1 MCYYDNDRKGGS
13 YEEDLIDFS
22 MCLCFTWNYRMCI
35 RFRQQQW
42 GTDTN
47 GNKKTSFSIN
57 ETAVFE
63 DVHYTVTNV
72 EYPNGSEYDTPADG
86 KNYVIVTLKIEN
98 KKNEKIS
105 YNTYDWKMI
114 NSQGQEDDE
123 TFTTINNDTGL
134 SSGDLAAGG
143 TKTGTLVYE
152 ESKDESSLKLLYY
165 SNSLFDENSTF
176 EIVVK

>member
-1 MCYYDNDRKGGS
+1 MKKILSILVCAFVLLGITGCVSDSDSSSGV
-13 YEEDLIDFS
+13 
-22 MCLCFTWNYRMCI
+22 
-35 RFRQQQW
+35 
-42 GTDTN
+42 TDTN

-57 ETAVFE
+57 ETVVFE

-72 EYPNGSEYDTPADG
+72 EYSNGSEYDTPADG

-98 KKNEKIS
+98 KSDEKIS

-123 TFTTINNDTGL
+123 TFTTISNDTGL

>member
-1 MCYYDNDRKGGS
+1 MKKILSILVCAFVLLGITGCVSDSDSSSGV
-13 YEEDLIDFS
+13 
-22 MCLCFTWNYRMCI
+22 
-35 RFRQQQW
+35 
-42 GTDTN
+42 TDTN

-72 EYPNGSEYDTPADG
+72 EYSNGSEYDTPADG

-98 KKNEKIS
+98 KSDEKIS

-123 TFTTINNDTGL
+123 NI
-134 SSGDLAAGG
+134 
-143 TKTGTLVYE
+143 
-152 ESKDESSLKLLYY
+152 YY
-165 SNSLFDENSTF
+165 HQ
-176 EIVVK
+176 